1 MICYKKQKKTS
12 PLWRCL
18 STKYIYA
25 STTLRLNI
33 LILIKTVFI
42 HDTNVSNHLV
52 SNHYCAALSTVV
64 GAVVG
69 VAAGIGVALNGIAK
83 YF

>member
-12 PLWRCL
+12 PLWQCL
-18 STKYIYA
+18 SLKYIYA
-25 STTLRLNI
+25 SIALRLNI

-42 HDTNVSNHLV
+42 HGTDVSNHLV
-52 SNHYCAALSTVV
+52 SNHYCAALSTIV

-69 VAAGIGVALNGIAK
+69 VAAGVDVALTGIAK